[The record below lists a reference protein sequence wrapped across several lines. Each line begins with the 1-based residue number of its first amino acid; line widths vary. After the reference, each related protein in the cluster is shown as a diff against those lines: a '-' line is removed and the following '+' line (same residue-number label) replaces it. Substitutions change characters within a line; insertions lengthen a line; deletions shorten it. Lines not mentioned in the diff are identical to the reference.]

1 MVPIYEYQCDACGH
15 KLEVMQRMNAE
26 RLKTCPSC
34 EEDALKKLISKVDFR
49 LKGTGWYE
57 TDFKDKGK
65 PESGKDVSEGDGKAN
80 DKEGSGDKG
89 SGDKGNEGAK
99 ESKSDDAKK
108 DASSDTKKSDSS
120 ESSMASTSTST
131 EKD

>member
-89 SGDKGNEGAK
+89 NEGAK